1 MKINFNFIQKAKSS
15 LLSKSSNNTLKS
27 RIDKIKNSEAFKIG
41 SAVFLSIGL
50 FVFVAPILLNN
61 SDLKFQIVQ
70 KLSKT
75 TQSNISIYGKLSV
88 SLLPY
93 PTIVAND
100 VVLQGYRF
108 KTKVNNKIQSS
119 KESYNVYSKKVK
131 IKFPLFKLSG
141 RVLVKEVIIDGAIF
155 EKIDYEISKTINNN
169 DIKKIEEE
177 LVKKYDNSNNKRTPG
192 VSTKFFSITDIES
205 TVLGITKLPKIKIND
220 GKFISYYD
228 AIHKN
233 EINDI
238 NFDLSADEEE
248 IIAKGSF
255 ISSKIKSELALF
267 AKFKSESK
275 KYDSYLKLSS
285 PILNLKIK
293 GNYRSENLGLFDS
306 EFVGIVDAEI
316 LELKSFYKSYVS
328 ASGYIANK
336 LKFNDKSIKINS
348 KINSNNGEIFLEE
361 IKIDSSNVKGTGS
374 AEIFLSSKIPASDIR
389 LDLQNLDLDS
399 IWSPE
404 PYSFEESN
412 VANKEINDKDQNDLV
427 VNDSKDKENK
437 APESKIVT
445 NSNKDNK
452 TTDKPIS
459 ADKDL
464 DITLDINAKSI
475 NYKDDLIKDASF
487 YATISN
493 YGEIMILP
501 STFRIP
507 GEADVIISGIIYN
520 TTTLPKFIG
529 KLSCKGFLFGDTL
542 KWIKVDSQNLRFD
555 KLKNYQLNSDL
566 LSEPNLIALNNFYLN
581 LNNDN
586 TEINGDI
593 KISSVKNISNLGGSF
608 KITDFNIDDY
618 FLTSE
623 RNIYLSSGSLL
634 KKLLWLNNIHSNAD
648 LNFKFEKLSYNGENF
663 FDQEMNLKFGR
674 GYIYVS
680 DLSLRSEE
688 NDLNIN
694 LSVDISGSTPSLFI
708 DIKGERFYYK
718 INKTSNAS
726 SESINKIEEILTQQS
741 QKNNKNFF
749 DKFYSIPSLDGFDG
763 KISLKLE
770 NLQIDD
776 NNIYRL
782 SLGGNI
788 KNGVLEKLAINGNMY
803 DGTISFLGAIDFKY
817 SKLISGLFTF
827 KNVALNPLMRDL
839 VDIKNISGT
848 ANISASIVGSG
859 SSKEEFV
866 KKMQADVNTKISLL
880 TIEGM
885 AINDL
890 VKKLFNPS
898 LFREELQYPE
908 SILINQNSKTVF
920 NKADGIIKINKDNKG
935 QVRFNMSAPAINSV
949 LTGKIFTDKKLFDG
963 LLNTVFITGYRNKTI
978 PINIATGISG
988 NQDNLKISFNIDQV
1002 RQYLGLPKQASPII
1016 QTGKNKQDQE
1026 NRNSE
1031 IIENKIAVEEVK
1043 NN

>member
-1 MKINFNFIQKAKSS
+1 MKINFNFIHKVKSS
-15 LLSKSSNNTLKS
+15 LFTKSPNITLKS

-61 SDLKFQIVQ
+61 SDLKFQIAQ

-119 KESYNVYSKKVK
+119 KESYNIYSKKVK

-141 RVLVKEVIIDGAIF
+141 RVLVKEVTIDNAIF
-155 EKIDYEISKTINNN
+155 EKIDYELSKTINNN
-169 DIKKIEEE
+169 EIKKIEEE
-177 LVKKYDNSNNKRTPG
+177 LVKKYANSNNKRAPG

-205 TVLGITKLPKIKIND
+205 TVLGITKLPKIKINNS
-220 GKFISYYD
+220 KFISYYD
-228 AIHKN
+228 ANNKN
-233 EINDI
+233 EISNI
-238 NFDLSADEEE
+238 NFNLNADEEQ
-248 IIAKGSF
+248 ITAKGSF
-255 ISSKIKSELALF
+255 VSSKIKSELELF
-267 AKFKSESK
+267 AKFKSQSK
-275 KYDSYLKLSS
+275 KYDSYLKLES

-306 EFVGIVDAEI
+306 EFVGAVDAEI

-328 ASGYIANK
+328 AGGYIANK
-336 LKFNDKSIKINS
+336 LKFNDKPIRISS
-348 KINSNNGEIFLEE
+348 KINSNQGEIFLEDM
-361 IKIDSSNVKGTGS
+361 KIDSNNIKGIGS
-374 AEIFLSSKIPASDIR
+374 AEIFLSSKVPASDIK
-389 LDLQNLDLDS
+389 LDLQTLDLDS
-399 IWSPE
+399 IWSSE
-404 PYSFEESN
+404 PYSFEETIIED
-412 VANKEINDKDQNDLV
+412 KDLNDKDQSDLV
-427 VNDSKDKENK
+427 INQNKDKENK
-437 APESKIVT
+437 TLDPKNIT
-445 NSNKDNK
+445 NNK
-452 TTDKPIS
+452 TPEKPIS
-459 ADKDL
+459 ANKDL
-464 DITLDINAKSI
+464 DITLDINIKSI

-493 YGEIMILP
+493 DGEIMILP
-501 STFRIP
+501 SNFRIP
-507 GEADVIISGIIYN
+507 GETDVVISGIIYN
-520 TTTLPKFIG
+520 TTALPKFIG
-529 KLSCKGFLFGDTL
+529 KLSCKGFIFGDTL
-542 KWIKVDSQNLRFD
+542 KWIKVDSQNLRFE

-566 LSEPNLIALNNFYLN
+566 FSEPNLIALNNFYLN
-581 LNNDN
+581 LNRDSS
-586 TEINGDI
+586 EVKGDI
-593 KISSVKNISNLGGSF
+593 KISSVKNISNIAGSF

-648 LNFKFEKLSYNGENF
+648 LNFKFEKLSYNSENF

-674 GYIYVS
+674 GYLYIS

-688 NDLNIN
+688 TDLDVN
-694 LSVDISGSTPSLFI
+694 LSVDISGSTPSLFV
-708 DIKGERFYYK
+708 DIKGDRFHYK
-718 INKTSNAS
+718 INKKSN
-726 SESINKIEEILTQQS
+726 ESDATINKIEELLTKQT

-749 DKFYSIPSLDGFDG
+749 DKFYSTPSLDGFDG

-770 NLQIDD
+770 NLKIDD
-776 NNIYRL
+776 SNIYRL

-803 DGTISFLGAIDFKY
+803 DGAIAFSGAIDFKY

-827 KNVALNPLMRDL
+827 KNISLKPLLQDL
-839 VDIKNISGT
+839 LDIENISGT
-848 ANISASIVGSG
+848 ANISASVVGVA
-859 SSKEEFV
+859 SSKEEFA
-866 KKMQADVNTKISLL
+866 KKMQADVNAKISLL
-880 TIEGM
+880 TIEGI

-898 LFREELQYPE
+898 LFKEELQYPE
-908 SILINQNSKTVF
+908 SILINENGKTVF

-949 LTGKIFTDKKLFDG
+949 LTGKIFTDKKSFDG
-963 LLNTVFITGYRNKTI
+963 LFNTVFLTGYSGKTI
-978 PINIATGISG
+978 PINIATRING
-988 NQDNLKISFNIDQV
+988 NQDNLKLLFNIDQV
-1002 RQYLGLPKQASPII
+1002 RQYLGLSKQTSPII
-1016 QTGKNKQDQE
+1016 ETNKSNQE
-1026 NRNSE
+1026 MKNSE